1 MYKAIYCLV
10 LCCIF
15 SKGYA
20 SENWQLVA
28 ENSPPYIGERLT
40 DNGWVTALTKAA
52 LANQNINN
60 DIEFTSWN
68 RALELTKINKKDA
81 ILGAFYTKSR
91 TDLFYYSR
99 PLANVYVGLFKLKD
113 RQINYDGSMDS
124 LQPYS
129 ICKGVGYAVSEVFSE
144 SNGLAVTS
152 TRGLINS
159 LYMLQKGRI
168 DLVAGTK
175 EVGEYWL
182 KNTEKLNEPGAPQVE
197 YISPDLEHHQLHVMF
212 PKSDPDAKQK
222 RDALEQGFST
232 ILYNGT
238 AKELLVKHGF
248 SQSTALELIDF
259 IERSS
264 TPN

>member
-28 ENSPPYIGERLT
+28 ENSPPYIGERLI

-91 TDLFYYSR
+91 TDLFLL
-99 PLANVYVGLFKLKD
+99 LA
-113 RQINYDGSMDS
+113 
-124 LQPYS
+124 PT
-129 ICKGVGYAVSEVFSE
+129 C
-144 SNGLAVTS
+144 
-152 TRGLINS
+152 
-159 LYMLQKGRI
+159 
-168 DLVAGTK
+168 
-175 EVGEYWL
+175 
-182 KNTEKLNEPGAPQVE
+182 
-197 YISPDLEHHQLHVMF
+197 
-212 PKSDPDAKQK
+212 
-222 RDALEQGFST
+222 
-232 ILYNGT
+232 
-238 AKELLVKHGF
+238 
-248 SQSTALELIDF
+248 
-259 IERSS
+259 
-264 TPN
+264 

>member
-1 MYKAIYCLV
+1 MIKAIYCLL
-10 LCCIF
+10 LCCIIL
-15 SKGYA
+15 KVNA
-20 SENWQLVA
+20 AEDWQLVA
-28 ENSPPYIGERLT
+28 ENSPPYIGERLV

-68 RALELTKINKKDA
+68 RALELTKINKKSA
-81 ILGAFYTKSR
+81 ILGAFYTDDR
-91 TDLFYYSR
+91 TELFYYSR
-99 PLANVYVGLFKLKD
+99 PLANVYVGLFKLKN
-113 RQINYDGSMDS
+113 REINFDGSMDS

-129 ICKGVGYAVSEVFSE
+129 ICKGKGYAVSEVFSE
-144 SNGLAVTS
+144 SNGLAITS

-182 KNTEKLNEPGAPQVE
+182 KNTDKLNEPGAAQVE

-212 PKSDPDAKQK
+212 PKSDPNAKQN
-222 RDALEQGFST
+222 RDTLEQGLNN
-232 ILYNGT
+232 IVYNGT
-238 AKELLVKHGF
+238 AKKILVKHGF
-248 SQSTALELIDF
+248 STSKAAELITF
-259 IERSS
+259 LEQSS
-264 TPN
+264 TRN

>member
-1 MYKAIYCLV
+1 M
-10 LCCIF
+10 
-15 SKGYA
+15 
-20 SENWQLVA
+20 
-28 ENSPPYIGERLT
+28 
-40 DNGWVTALTKAA
+40 TA
-52 LANQNINN
+52 
-60 DIEFTSWN
+60 
-68 RALELTKINKKDA
+68 
-81 ILGAFYTKSR
+81 G
-91 TDLFYYSR
+91 
-99 PLANVYVGLFKLKD
+99 
-113 RQINYDGSMDS
+113 MDS

-129 ICKGVGYAVSEVFSE
+129 ICKGIGYAVSEVFSE